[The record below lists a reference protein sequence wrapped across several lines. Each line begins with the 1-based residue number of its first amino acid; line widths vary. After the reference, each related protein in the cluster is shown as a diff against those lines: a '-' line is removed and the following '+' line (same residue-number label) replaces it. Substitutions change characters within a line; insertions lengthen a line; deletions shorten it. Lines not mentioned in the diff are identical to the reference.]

1 MPHSSP
7 GEFFSAPAI
16 TFADCVT
23 LSLLGEDT
31 ENYGRQR
38 MFGSLG
44 WGLAMFFVGMALDHA
59 TTFPTHPCGVQHPA
73 EKNYT
78 VCFAVFSVLM
88 SCAFLTALLFRYD
101 FHGPGR
107 DIALAELTERV
118 KDKVRVGAEGSRT
131 R

>member
-1 MPHSSP
+1 M
-7 GEFFSAPAI
+7 
-16 TFADCVT
+16 T

-59 TTFPTHPCGVQHPA
+59 TTFPAHPCGVQHPA

-88 SCAFLTALLFRYD
+88 SCAFVTALQFRYD

-107 DIALAELTERV
+107 DIALAELTEKV
-118 KDKVRVGAEGSRT
+118 KDKVMCVLLLSACCVK
-131 R
+131 